1 VQPVEIVSMIK
12 KRRRDFKDLKAI
24 TTGIR
29 AKNPPR
35 FFKSINIEYQIYSSD
50 LTNEEAQR
58 FISLSIE
65 KYCSVGATLRN
76 DTIINHTFKI
86 IRNQKKLSMK
96 KIFTTIIIIQLIS
109 CASPVKNNE
118 SIIIFEDSILNII
131 DRTAEIEYIVD
142 SVTVAEGPLW
152 DSKSSSLLFTQV
164 PMNKIY
170 KWNEKEGYQTYISPS
185 GFTNFAP
192 VIDGIGLSGA
202 NGLSFDKNGDL
213 IIAQHGDRRLARL
226 KNSATDDPDFETIID
241 KYDGKR
247 FNSPNDIAIA
257 SNGSIYFTDP
267 TYGFMNLS
275 DWSFDE
281 SVKELDFS
289 GIYKFSDESGIE
301 LISTELSLP
310 NGIALSNNERYLYVN
325 SSNTT
330 ENPVVLRY
338 DLENDNKSE
347 LFFDGT
353 ELAKANP
360 GNFDGLKIHS
370 SGNIFTTGPNGILV
384 LSNDGRLLANIK
396 FKDMLTNCAFD
407 SDENYLYVTGF
418 SFVARIALK
427 K

>member
-1 VQPVEIVSMIK
+1 
-12 KRRRDFKDLKAI
+12 
-24 TTGIR
+24 
-29 AKNPPR
+29 
-35 FFKSINIEYQIYSSD
+35 
-50 LTNEEAQR
+50 
-58 FISLSIE
+58 
-65 KYCSVGATLRN
+65 
-76 DTIINHTFKI
+76 
-86 IRNQKKLSMK
+86 MK
-96 KIFTTIIIIQLIS
+96 KILSTILIFQILS
-109 CASPVKNNE
+109 CSNVVKDNE
-118 SIIIFEDSILNII
+118 SIIVFDDSILNII
-131 DRTAEIEYIVD
+131 DKTAKIEYIVD
-142 SVTVAEGPLW
+142 SVSVAEGPLW
-152 DSKSSSLLFTQV
+152 DRKSSSLLFTQV
-164 PMNKIY
+164 PKNTIY
-170 KWNEKEGYQTYISPS
+170 KWNESEGLDTYILPS
-185 GFTNFAP
+185 GFTNYAP
-192 VIDGIGLSGA
+192 VIPNVGLSGA

-213 IIAQHGDRRLARL
+213 IIAQHGDRRLARI
-226 KNSATDDPDFETIID
+226 KNSASNNPNFETIVD

-247 FNSPNDIAIA
+247 FNSPNDMAL
-257 SNGSIYFTDP
+257 SSSGDIYFTDP

-289 GIYKFSDESGIE
+289 GIYKFSDETGIE

-330 ENPVVLRY
+330 ENPVILRY

>member
-1 VQPVEIVSMIK
+1 VV
-12 KRRRDFKDLKAI
+12 KD
-24 TTGIR
+24 
-29 AKNPPR
+29 
-35 FFKSINIEYQIYSSD
+35 
-50 LTNEEAQR
+50 
-58 FISLSIE
+58 
-65 KYCSVGATLRN
+65 
-76 DTIINHTFKI
+76 
-86 IRNQKKLSMK
+86 
-96 KIFTTIIIIQLIS
+96 
-109 CASPVKNNE
+109 NE
-118 SIIIFEDSILNII
+118 SIIVFDDSILNII
-131 DRTAEIEYIVD
+131 DKTAEIEYIVD
-142 SVTVAEGPLW
+142 SVSVAEGPLW
-152 DSKSSSLLFTQV
+152 DKNSSSLLFTQV
-164 PMNKIY
+164 PKNTIY
-170 KWNEKEGYQTYISPS
+170 KWNESEGFDTYISPS
-185 GFTNFAP
+185 GFTNYAP
-192 VIDGIGLSGA
+192 VIPNVGLSGA

-213 IIAQHGDRRLARL
+213 IIAQHGDRRLAKI
-226 KNSATDDPDFETIID
+226 KNSASNNPNFETIVD

-247 FNSPNDIAIA
+247 FNSPNDMAL
-257 SNGSIYFTDP
+257 SSSGDIYFTDP

-289 GIYKFSDESGIE
+289 GIYKISDESGIE

-325 SSNTT
+325 NSNTT
-330 ENPVVLRY
+330 ESPVILRY
-338 DLENDNKSE
+338 DLENNNKSE

-384 LSNDGRLLANIK
+384 LSNDGRILANIK

>member
-1 VQPVEIVSMIK
+1 
-12 KRRRDFKDLKAI
+12 
-24 TTGIR
+24 
-29 AKNPPR
+29 
-35 FFKSINIEYQIYSSD
+35 
-50 LTNEEAQR
+50 
-58 FISLSIE
+58 
-65 KYCSVGATLRN
+65 
-76 DTIINHTFKI
+76 
-86 IRNQKKLSMK
+86 MK
-96 KIFTTIIIIQLIS
+96 KIFTTIIIFQLIS
-109 CASPVKNNE
+109 CVSPVKNNE

-142 SVTVAEGPLW
+142 SVSVAEGPLW

-170 KWNEKEGYQTYISPS
+170 KWNETRGYQTYISPS

-202 NGLSFDKNGDL
+202 NGLSFDRNGDL

-257 SNGSIYFTDP
+257 SNGAIYFTDP

-301 LISTELSLP
+301 LISTELTLP

-330 ENPVVLRY
+330 ENPVILRY

-347 LFFDGT
+347 LFFDGK

-407 SDENYLYVTGF
+407 LDENYLYVTGF

>member
-1 VQPVEIVSMIK
+1 
-12 KRRRDFKDLKAI
+12 
-24 TTGIR
+24 
-29 AKNPPR
+29 
-35 FFKSINIEYQIYSSD
+35 
-50 LTNEEAQR
+50 
-58 FISLSIE
+58 
-65 KYCSVGATLRN
+65 
-76 DTIINHTFKI
+76 
-86 IRNQKKLSMK
+86 MK
-96 KIFTTIIIIQLIS
+96 KIFTTIIIFQLIS
-109 CASPVKNNE
+109 CVSPVKNNE

-131 DRTAEIEYIVD
+131 DRTAEIDYIVD
-142 SVTVAEGPLW
+142 SVSVAEGPLW

-170 KWNEKEGYQTYISPS
+170 KWNEKEGYQAYISPS

-226 KNSATDDPDFETIID
+226 MNSATDDPDFETIID

-257 SNGSIYFTDP
+257 SNGAIYFTDP

-289 GIYKFSDESGIE
+289 GIYKFSDETGIE

-330 ENPVVLRY
+330 ENPVILRY